1 MSTRERLIAFFIA
14 PARFF
19 EDICDSPY
27 IEINWRTPIMI
38 FVVVT
43 LVLRQIMLTNPVLIG
58 QMQAKITEEFNTALT
73 TSQMSQEEA
82 DQARTF
88 ATPGNTTFEIFLAF
102 LISIAAPFL
111 LFGLSLVYWL
121 LGRLSMNSEAPYAK
135 VVELV
140 GITFFVNT
148 IEAVVTAVL
157 MNTTGSIAA
166 TPSLALFARGL
177 DPESGTFLALTLAN
191 PFRVWDLSLMSFGLA
206 RLFQRDLPKVAVIVF
221 ALWIVWSAATIIV
234 GIRLA

>member
-1 MSTRERLIAFFIA
+1 MSTSERLAAFFIA
-14 PARFF
+14 PARFLR
-19 EDICDSPY
+19 DICDSPY
-27 IEINWRTPIMI
+27 LEIDWRIPITV

-43 LVLRQIMLTNPVLIG
+43 LVLRQIMLTNPALVG
-58 QMQAKITEEFNTALT
+58 QMQAKITEEINAAVT

-88 ATPGNTTFEIFLAF
+88 ATPGSTPFEVFLAF
-102 LISIAAPFL
+102 LMAVAAPLL
-111 LFGLSLVYWL
+111 LFGLSLIYWL
-121 LGRLSMNSEAPYAK
+121 LGRVSMGSDAPYAK

-148 IEAVVTAVL
+148 IEAVITAVL
-157 MNTTGSIAA
+157 MNATGSVAA
-166 TPSLALFARGL
+166 TPSLALAAPTL
-177 DPESGTFLALTLAN
+177 DPDSGTFLALTLAN
-191 PFRVWDLSLMSFGLA
+191 PFRVWDLTLMSIGLS

-221 ALWIVWSAATIIV
+221 TLWIVWSAATIIV